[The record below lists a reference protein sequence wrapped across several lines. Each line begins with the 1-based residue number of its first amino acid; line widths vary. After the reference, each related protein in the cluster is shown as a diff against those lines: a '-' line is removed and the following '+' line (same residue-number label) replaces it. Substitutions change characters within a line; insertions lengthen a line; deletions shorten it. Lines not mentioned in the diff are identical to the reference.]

1 MAKEYTFTTKNYPV
15 NDLLELDLEEHLNQ
29 MAKVG
34 WELVGT
40 QHLINE
46 HSSASPKM
54 ILFWSKGH

>member
-40 QHLINE
+40 QHLVNE
-46 HSSASPKM
+46 HSSATP
-54 ILFWSKGH
+54 